1 MDSSAISTGEQQ
13 QAFLKTLKDMISV
26 FWGPD
31 PEKCA
36 ALLEPSVFDPFDQIN
51 ALSGFHMSRALSE
64 IKSML
69 QKISNAD
76 ALYLHL
82 EEAYVRLFI
91 SDRKG
96 VTAPLYASC
105 YETTPSGE
113 KALLMGEPA
122 IDMKKRFESKGLSL
136 SDEIH
141 EPPDHLSIELE
152 YLYFL
157 LDKGWADG
165 DKDLIEEA
173 STFAADVMLPW
184 VSRFQAGLAAEKKC
198 RFYPLMASVLQA
210 ILEIIAGFK
219 HNSKNAR

>member
-1 MDSSAISTGEQQ
+1 MDFFAISSRDQQ
-13 QAFLKTLKDMISV
+13 DALLELLKEMISI

-31 PEKCA
+31 LHKCTEI
-36 ALLEPSVFDPFDQIN
+36 LQKPFLGSIDK
-51 ALSGFHMSRALSE
+51 LSAQAYFWNFETLTE
-64 IKSML
+64 IKSVL
-69 QKISNAD
+69 NKFTSAE
-76 ALYLHL
+76 ALFHHL
-82 EEAYVRLFI
+82 EEAYVRLFV

-122 IDMKKRFESKGLSL
+122 IDMKKRYASKGLSL

-157 LDKGWADG
+157 LDKGWSD
-165 DKDLIEEA
+165 DDRDLIREA
-173 STFAADVMLPW
+173 SPFAADVMLPW
-184 VSRFQAGLAAEKKC
+184 VSKFQAGLWAENKC
-198 RFYPLMASVLQA
+198 RFYPLMASMLKA
-210 ILEIIAGFK
+210 ILEIIAGSNPGFE
-219 HNSKNAR
+219 NG